1 MGATGMKK
9 VPSKTLQQIIDEA
22 QTLPPHERLRFIRDA
37 CATDSDLYASAMHEL
52 ESRQQ
57 WFGSDDAAEPQSPE
71 DAAVDLT
78 GERIGPY
85 RIVRSLGRGG
95 MGEVF
100 LAERADEQ
108 FRQQVAI
115 KLVRRGLLSRHVQ
128 GRLKLER
135 QILATLDHP
144 NIARLFD
151 GGTTTDGTP
160 YIVMEYV
167 DGEPI
172 DIYCDS
178 RSLSVQ
184 QRLRLFQI
192 VCSAVHRAHQNLIV
206 HRDLKPSNILVA
218 RDGTPKLLDFG
229 IAKMLDDR
237 QMMHTMAVTQADY
250 RVLTPDHAS
259 PEQIRGD
266 PITTASDT
274 YVLGV
279 VLYELLCA
287 CKPFTLKGNRLGDLE
302 RAICEET
309 PPAPS
314 MVIHARED
322 APGIAR
328 QRGTSAARLRRELAG
343 DLDNIVLMAMRKEPE
358 RRYSSVEQFAADI
371 ARHLDGMPVLARAD
385 AWSYRAG
392 KFLKRHAL
400 VAGLAAA
407 FVALLIGFS
416 ITTYVQSGRIAQ
428 ERDVAQIER
437 ARAQTAQRR
446 AEGVAEFLIDSFR
459 LADPSHARGKEITA
473 REILDQGAARI
484 GKELSA
490 QPDLQATLL
499 DTIGSVYL
507 SLDLPEDALPLI
519 EQGLA
524 VRRRL
529 FGERHLD
536 IARSLYSLN
545 RVYEKKGDL
554 KTAEALAVDSLA
566 ISTTLTGPDSLETAS
581 GLCRLGVIQHAKG
594 EFVNAQRHLNECL
607 RIRVARLGRDHEEI
621 TVPLDNLARLAQ
633 ERRDFV
639 TAEQLYREALRI
651 DLRARGKDHP
661 QYIRHLHNLAT
672 ALHEKGNLDDAEPL
686 YREAVGLYRQVLGA
700 EHSETIDAMTT
711 FGRLLMDRNRF
722 DEAQQMYESALTA
735 SSKAHPE
742 PHVEVGYLLA
752 SLGRLALE
760 RKEYAKAEA
769 RYREALRIYEKT
781 LPPGHGY
788 TAAALTMLGRT
799 QLELGRSQQA
809 EQTLQRALQEWSKD
823 YGAASPYFAQ
833 ARAVLGRAWA
843 VQRRFAEAEP
853 ALLETYP
860 LLVKARLDDQLTATV
875 RRWIEDLYRSTGRA
889 EQAQA
894 YFQQVDAQQRA
905 ARNP

>member
-1 MGATGMKK
+1 
-9 VPSKTLQQIIDEA
+9 VPSKTLQQILDEA
-22 QTLPPHERLRFIRDA
+22 QTLPPDERLRFIREA

-57 WFGSDDAAEPQSPE
+57 WFGTDGDAAPESPE

-85 RIVRSLGRGG
+85 RILRSLGRGG

-108 FRQQVAI
+108 FQQQVAI

-178 RSLSVQ
+178 RSLSIE
-184 QRLRLFQI
+184 QRLRLFQV

-229 IAKMLDDR
+229 IAKLLDDR

-279 VLYELLCA
+279 VLYELLCG

-309 PPAPS
+309 PPLPS
-314 MVIHARED
+314 VVVQARED
-322 APGIAR
+322 SSGIAR
-328 QRGTSAARLRRELAG
+328 QRGTTPARLRRELAG
-343 DLDNIVLMAMRKEPE
+343 DLDNVVLMAMRKEAE
-358 RRYSSVEQFAADI
+358 RRYSSVEQFAAEI

-416 ITTYVQSGRIAQ
+416 ITTYVQSGRIAE
-428 ERDVAQIER
+428 ERDVAQVQR

-446 AEGVAEFLIDSFR
+446 AEEVSEFLIDSFR

-473 REILDQGAARI
+473 REILDTGAARI
-484 GKELSA
+484 TNELGT

-507 SLDLPEDALPLI
+507 SLDLPADAQPLI

-524 VRRRL
+524 VRRKL
-529 FGERHLD
+529 YGEQHLD
-536 IARSLYSLN
+536 VAHSLYSLN

-554 KTAEALAVDSLA
+554 DTAERLARDSLA
-566 ISTTLTGPDSLETAS
+566 IDTQLTGADSLETAGS
-581 GLCRLGVIQHAKG
+581 LCRLGVLQQAKG
-594 EFVNAQRHLNECL
+594 DLRSAERNLNECM
-607 RIRVARLGRDHEEI
+607 RIRIAQLGPNHELV
-621 TVPLDNLARLAQ
+621 TVPLDNLGRLALD
-633 ERRDFV
+633 RRDFA
-639 TAEQLYREALRI
+639 TAERLFRQAVEIDVRNHREN
-651 DLRARGKDHP
+651 HP
-661 QYIRHLHNLAT
+661 QYVRHLHNLAVT
-672 ALHEKGNLDDAEPL
+672 LYGQNDLNAAEPL
-686 YREAVGLYRQVLGA
+686 YRQTIDLFRQILGP
-700 EHSETIDAMTT
+700 EHSETVDAMANL
-711 FGRLLMDRNRF
+711 GRLLVDRGRF
-722 DEAQQMYESALTA
+722 DEAQQIYETALAA
-735 SSKAHPE
+735 SRKAHPK
-742 PHVEVGYLLA
+742 PHVDVANLL
-752 SLGRLALE
+752 SDLGRLALL
-760 RKEYAKAEA
+760 RKQYAMAEQ
-769 RYREALRIYEKT
+769 RLREALQIYRAT
-781 LPPGHGY
+781 LPPGSGY
-788 TAAALTMLGRT
+788 TAAALTTLGRT
-799 QLELGRSQQA
+799 QLDLNRPKDAEATLHQA
-809 EQTLQRALQEWSKD
+809 LDEWTREWGTESSWYAL
-823 YGAASPYFAQ
+823 
-833 ARAVLGRAWA
+833 ARAFLGRAYA
-843 VQRRFAEAEP
+843 MQGRFAEAEP

-860 LLVKARLDDQLTATV
+860 VLVRARMDKNHTESV
-875 RRWIEDLYRSTGRA
+875 RRWIEDLYRSTGRPQ
-889 EQAQA
+889 QAQA
-894 YFQQVDAQQRA
+894 YFQQVDAQERA
-905 ARNP
+905 ARTP

>member
-1 MGATGMKK
+1 
-9 VPSKTLQQIIDEA
+9 VPSKTLQQILDEA
-22 QTLPPHERLRFIRDA
+22 QTLPPDERLRFIREA

-57 WFGSDDAAEPQSPE
+57 WFGSDGNAVPESPE

-108 FRQQVAI
+108 FQQQVAI
-115 KLVRRGLLSRHVQ
+115 KLVRRGLLSRNVQ

-151 GGTTTDGTP
+151 GGTTSDGTP

-178 RSLSVQ
+178 RSLSVE
-184 QRLRLFQI
+184 QRLRLFQV

-218 RDGTPKLLDFG
+218 RDGAPKLLDFG

-237 QMMHTMAVTQADY
+237 QMMHTMAVTHADY

-279 VLYELLCA
+279 VLYELLCG
-287 CKPFTLKGNRLGDLE
+287 CKPFTLQGNRLGELE

-309 PPAPS
+309 PPLPS
-314 MVIHARED
+314 MVVQARED
-322 APGIAR
+322 AAGIAR
-328 QRGTSAARLRRELAG
+328 QHGTTPARLRRELAG

-371 ARHLDGMPVLARAD
+371 DRYLQGMPVLARAD
-385 AWSYRAG
+385 AWAYRAG
-392 KFLKRHAL
+392 KFVARHSLA
-400 VAGLAAA
+400 VGLAVA
-407 FVALLIGFS
+407 FLAVLIGFS
-416 ITTYVQSGRIAQ
+416 VTTYLQAQRIAQ
-428 ERDVAQIER
+428 ERDLAQAERTRAQVAQ
-437 ARAQTAQRR
+437 QR
-446 AEGVAEFLIDSFR
+446 AEAVKDFLIESFR
-459 LADPSHARGKEITA
+459 NADPSHARGKEITA
-473 REILDQGAARI
+473 REILDAGA
-484 GKELSA
+484 GSVTKQFDA

-507 SLDLPEDALPLI
+507 SLDLPADAQPLI

-529 FGERHLD
+529 YGEQHLD
-536 IARSLYSLN
+536 VARSLYSLN
-545 RVYEKKGDL
+545 RVYEKRGDL
-554 KTAEALAVDSLA
+554 DTAERLALDGLA
-566 ISTTLTGPDSLETAS
+566 IDTQLTGAESLETAGS
-581 GLCRLGVIQHAKG
+581 LCRLGVLQQAKG
-594 EFVNAQRHLNECL
+594 DLRSAERNLNECM
-607 RIRVARLGRDHEEI
+607 RIRIAQLGPNHELV
-621 TVPLDNLARLAQ
+621 TVPLDNLGRLALD
-633 ERRDFV
+633 RRDFA
-639 TAEQLYREALRI
+639 TAQRLFRQAVEIDVRNHREN
-651 DLRARGKDHP
+651 HP
-661 QYIRHLHNLAT
+661 QYVRHLHNLAAT
-672 ALHEKGNLDDAEPL
+672 LHGQNDLNAAEPL
-686 YREAVGLYRQVLGA
+686 YRQTIDLFRQILGP
-700 EHSETIDAMTT
+700 EHSETVDAMANL
-711 FGRLLMDRNRF
+711 GRLLEDRGRF
-722 DEAQQMYESALTA
+722 DEAQQIYANALTA
-735 SSKAHPE
+735 SRKAHPE
-742 PHVEVGYLLA
+742 PHVDVANLL
-752 SLGRLALE
+752 SDLGRLALA
-760 RKEYAKAEA
+760 RNQYSAAEH
-769 RYREALRIYEKT
+769 YLREALRIYRAT
-781 LPPGHGY
+781 LPPGHSY
-788 TAAALTMLGRT
+788 TAGALTNLGRA
-799 QLELGRSQQA
+799 QLELKRPQDA
-809 EQTLQRALQEWSKD
+809 EITLRDALDEWSKAL
-823 YGAASPYFAQ
+823 GNASPYYAL
-833 ARAVLGRAWA
+833 ARAFLGRAWA
-843 VQRRFAEAEP
+843 MQGRLAQAEP

-860 LLVKARLDDQLTATV
+860 VLLRARMSEHHTAAV
-875 RRWIEDLYRSTGRA
+875 RGWIEDLYRSTGRPQ
-889 EQAQA
+889 QAQA
-894 YFQQVDAQQRA
+894 YFQQVDAEQRA

>member
-1 MGATGMKK
+1 MHS
-9 VPSKTLQQIIDEA
+9 VPAKTLQQILDEA

-37 CATDSDLYASAMHEL
+37 CATDSDLYANAVHEL

-57 WFGSDDAAEPQSPE
+57 WFGDDSVAPADSQ
-71 DAAVDLT
+71 DTAVDLT

-108 FRQQVAI
+108 FKQQVAI
-115 KLVRRGLLSRHVQ
+115 KLVRRGLLSRNLQ

-172 DIYCDS
+172 DLYCDS
-178 RSLSVQ
+178 RNLTVE
-184 QRLRLFQI
+184 QRLRLFQV

-218 RDGTPKLLDFG
+218 RDGTVKLLDFG

-279 VLYELLCA
+279 VLYELLCS
-287 CKPFTLKGNRLGDLE
+287 CKPFALKGNRLGDLE
-302 RAICEET
+302 RAICEE
-309 PPAPS
+309 PPPPPS
-314 MVIHARED
+314 VVIQARED
-322 APGIAR
+322 SPGIAR
-328 QRGTSAARLRRELAG
+328 QRGTTPARLRRELAG
-343 DLDNIVLMAMRKEPE
+343 DLDNIVLMAMRKESD

-385 AWSYRAG
+385 AWSYRTG

-400 VAGLAAA
+400 VTALAAA

-428 ERDVAQIER
+428 ERDVAEAER
-437 ARAQTAQRR
+437 ARAQMAQQR
-446 AEGVAEFLIDSFR
+446 AEAVATFLIDSFQ
-459 LADPSHARGKEITA
+459 LADPSHARGEKITA
-473 REILDQGAARI
+473 REILDNGASRI

-507 SLDLPEDALPLI
+507 SLDLPQDAQPLI

-524 VRRRL
+524 VRRKL
-529 FGERHLD
+529 YGEQHLD
-536 IARSLYSLN
+536 VAHSLYSLN
-545 RVYEKKGDL
+545 RVFEKKGDL
-554 KTAEALAVDSLA
+554 KTAEALAMDSLA
-566 ISTTLTGPDSLETAS
+566 ISTALTGQDSLETAG
-581 GLCRLGVIQHAKG
+581 GLCRLGVILHAKG
-594 EFVNAQRHLNECL
+594 DFSGAQRQLDECL
-607 RIRVARLGRDHEEI
+607 RIRVARLGRDHEAI
-621 TVPLDNLARLAQ
+621 TVPLDNLARIAQ
-633 ERRDFV
+633 DRRDFA
-639 TAEQLYREALRI
+639 TAERLYREALRI
-651 DLRARGKDHP
+651 DERTRGKDHP
-661 QYIRHLHNLAT
+661 QYIRHLQNLAT
-672 ALHEKGNLDDAEPL
+672 ALHESGDLDAAEPL
-686 YREAVGLYRQVLGA
+686 FREVVAQCERILGP
-700 EHSETIDAMTT
+700 EHSETLYASSNL
-711 FGRLLMDRNRF
+711 GRLLKDRGRL
-722 DEAQQMYESALTA
+722 DEAQQIFASALAA
-735 SSKAHPE
+735 SRKVHPV
-742 PHVEVGYLLA
+742 PHVDVAHLLGD
-752 SLGRLALE
+752 LGRLALARE
-760 RKEYAKAEA
+760 QYAEA
-769 RYREALRIYEKT
+769 EQRLREALQIYRAT

-788 TAAALTMLGRT
+788 TAAALTSLGRA
-799 QLELGRSQQA
+799 QLELNKPRDA
-809 EQTLQRALQEWSKD
+809 EVTLQSALAEWSKAFD
-823 YGAASPYFAQ
+823 ANSPWYAL
-833 ARAVLGRAWA
+833 ARAFLGRAWA
-843 VQRRFAEAEP
+843 MQARFAEAEP

-860 LLVKARLDDQLTATV
+860 VLVRARMEEHHTASV
-875 RRWIEDLYRSTGRA
+875 RRWIEDFYRATGRA
-889 EQAQA
+889 QQAQA
-894 YFQQVDAQQRA
+894 YFQRVDAQERA

>member
-1 MGATGMKK
+1 M
-9 VPSKTLQQIIDEA
+9 PSKTLQQILDEA
-22 QTLPPHERLRFIRDA
+22 QTLPPHERLRFIREA
-37 CATDSDLYASAMHEL
+37 CATDSDLYANAMHEL

-57 WFGSDDAAEPQSPE
+57 WFGADSGATPESSE

-108 FRQQVAI
+108 FQQQVAI

-178 RSLSVQ
+178 RCLSVE
-184 QRLRLFQI
+184 QRLQLFKVI
-192 VCSAVHRAHQNLIV
+192 CSAVHRAHQNLIV
-206 HRDLKPSNILVA
+206 HRELKPSNILVA

-279 VLYELLCA
+279 VLYELLCG

-302 RAICEET
+302 RSICEET
-309 PPAPS
+309 PPLPS
-314 MVIHARED
+314 MVVQARED
-322 APGIAR
+322 AAGIAR
-328 QRGTSAARLRRELAG
+328 QHGTTPARLRRELAG
-343 DLDNIVLMAMRKEPE
+343 DLDNIVLLAMRKEPE

-371 ARHLDGMPVLARAD
+371 DRYLQGMPVIARAD

-400 VAGLAAA
+400 VTGLAAA

-416 ITTYVQSGRIAQ
+416 ITTYVQSARIAQ
-428 ERDVAQIER
+428 ERDLAQAER
-437 ARAQTAQRR
+437 ARAQTAQQR
-446 AEGVAEFLIDSFR
+446 AEFVSTFLIDSFQ
-459 LADPSHARGKEITA
+459 LADPSHALGEKVTA
-473 REILDQGAARI
+473 REILDNGAARI

-499 DTIGSVYL
+499 DTIGTVYL
-507 SLDLPEDALPLI
+507 GLDLPADAQPLI

-529 FGERHLD
+529 FGEQHLD
-536 IARSLYSLN
+536 VARSRYSLS

-554 KTAEALAVDSLA
+554 VKAERQALDSLA
-566 ISTTLTGPDSLETAS
+566 INTQLTGPDSLETAGS
-581 GLCRLGVIQHAKG
+581 LCRLGVLQHAKG
-594 EFVNAQRHLNECL
+594 DRSGAERNLNECL
-607 RIRVARLGRDHEEI
+607 RIRVARLGRNHEDI

-633 ERRDFV
+633 DRRDFA
-639 TAEQLYREALRI
+639 TAEQMYREALRI
-651 DLRARGKDHP
+651 DLRTRGKDHP

-672 ALHEKGNLDDAEPL
+672 ALHDSGDLDGAEPL
-686 YREAVGLYRQVLGA
+686 FREVVAQCQRILGPD
-700 EHSETIDAMTT
+700 HSETLDASSSL
-711 FGRLLMDRNRF
+711 GRLLEDRGRF
-722 DEAQQMYESALTA
+722 DEAQQIYATALAA
-735 SSKAHPE
+735 SRKAHPD
-742 PHVEVGYLLA
+742 PHVEVANLLFD
-752 SLGRLALE
+752 LGRLAIL
-760 RKEYAKAEA
+760 RKQYAEA
-769 RYREALRIYEKT
+769 EQRLREALQIYTVT
-781 LPPGHGY
+781 LPPTHGY
-788 TAAALTMLGRT
+788 TDGALTMLGRT
-799 QLELGRSQQA
+799 LLEMNRAQEA
-809 EQTLQRALQEWSKD
+809 EVALRRALDGWSKEF
-823 YGAASPYFAQ
+823 GTSSPWYAL
-833 ARAVLGRAWA
+833 ARAFLGRACA
-843 VQRRFAEAEP
+843 MQGRFAEAEP

-860 LLVKARLDDQLTATV
+860 VLIRAKVDEHHIAYV
-875 RRWIEDLYRSTGRA
+875 RRWIEDLYRATGRPQ
-889 EQAQA
+889 QAQA

>member
-1 MGATGMKK
+1 MRA
-9 VPSKTLQQIIDEA
+9 VPGKTLQQILDEA
-22 QTLPPHERLRFIRDA
+22 QTLPPHERLRFIREA

-57 WFGSDDAAEPQSPE
+57 WFGDEGGAASESVDE
-71 DAAVDLT
+71 DSAVDLA

-178 RSLSVQ
+178 RSLGVE
-184 QRLRLFQI
+184 QRLRLFQV

-218 RDGTPKLLDFG
+218 RDGSPKLLDFG

-237 QMMHTMAVTQADY
+237 TMMHTMAVTQADY

-279 VLYELLCA
+279 VLYELLCG

-309 PPAPS
+309 PPLPS
-314 MVIHARED
+314 MVVQARED
-322 APGIAR
+322 GPGIAR
-328 QRGTSAARLRRELAG
+328 QRGTSPARLRRELAG
-343 DLDNIVLMAMRKEPE
+343 DLDNIVLMAMRKEAE
-358 RRYSSVEQFAADI
+358 RRYSSVEQFAADVQ
-371 ARHLDGMPVLARAD
+371 RHLDGMPVLARAD

-400 VAGLAAA
+400 VTGLATA

-428 ERDVAQIER
+428 ERDLARAER
-437 ARAQTAQRR
+437 SRAQTAQRR
-446 AEGVAEFLIDSFR
+446 AEAVSEFLIDSFR
-459 LADPSHARGKEITA
+459 QADPSHARGKEITA
-473 REILDQGAARI
+473 REILDTGAARI
-484 GKELSA
+484 TRELGA

-507 SLDLPEDALPLI
+507 SLDLPADAQPLI

-529 FGERHLD
+529 YGEQHLD
-536 IARSLYSLN
+536 VASSLYSLN
-545 RVYEKKGDL
+545 RVHEKKGDL
-554 KTAEALAVDSLA
+554 KTAEALAVDGLA
-566 ISTTLTGPDSLETAS
+566 INSLLTGNDSLETAGS
-581 GLCRLGVIQHAKG
+581 LCRLGVIQHARG
-594 EFVNAQRHLNECL
+594 DLANAERHLEQCL
-607 RIRVARLGRDHEEI
+607 RIRTARLGPNHELL

-633 ERRDFV
+633 DRRDFV
-639 TAEQLYREALRI
+639 TAERLYRAAIAI
-651 DLRARGKDHP
+651 DVRNHREKHP
-661 QYIRHLHNLAT
+661 QYVRHLHNLAT
-672 ALHEKGNLDDAEPL
+672 ALHGHGNLDAAEPL
-686 YREAVGLYRQVLGA
+686 YRETVELFRQILGPQ
-700 EHSETIDAMTT
+700 HSETLDASANL
-711 FGRLLMDRNRF
+711 GRLLKDRGRY
-722 DEAQQMYESALTA
+722 DEAQQTYETALAA
-735 SSKAHPE
+735 SRKAHPE
-742 PHVEVGYLLA
+742 PHVDVAHLLTD
-752 SLGRLALE
+752 LGRLALE
-760 RKEYAKAEA
+760 RKQYDEAEA
-769 RYREALRIYEKT
+769 RYKEALRIYHAT
-781 LPPGHGY
+781 LPSGHGY
-788 TAAALTMLGRT
+788 TAAALTTLGRT
-799 QLELGRSQQA
+799 QLEAKRPRDA
-809 EQTLQRALQEWSKD
+809 EATLKLALEEWSKQWGTD
-823 YGAASPYFAQ
+823 SSWYAL
-833 ARAVLGRAWA
+833 ARAFLGRAYA
-843 VQRRFAEAEP
+843 MQGRLAEAEP

-860 LLVKARLDDQLTATV
+860 VLVRARMDQEHTSAV
-875 RRWIEDLYRSTGRA
+875 RRWIEELFRVTGRPQ
-889 EQAQA
+889 QAQA
-894 YFQQVDAQQRA
+894 YFQQVQAQDRT
-905 ARNP
+905 ARTP